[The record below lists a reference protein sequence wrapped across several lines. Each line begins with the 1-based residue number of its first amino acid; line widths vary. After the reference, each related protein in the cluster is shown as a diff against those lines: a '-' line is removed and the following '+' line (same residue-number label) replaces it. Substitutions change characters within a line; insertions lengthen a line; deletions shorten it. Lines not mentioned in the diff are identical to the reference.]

1 MRTPGQRQV
10 ALLFAS
16 LYSLTWVA
24 CVFPFIVKN
33 YIAAALC
40 DAAIQADS
48 ERVREG
54 EWKRIVIYIV
64 ESVPHTQA
72 FHLLTLSSSDGDE
85 TRDQAAALLTLQ
97 PQHRI
102 VSYAEVSADSDD
114 QRWLDFMASDIV
126 IISSKDFGQQ
136 FEAGRIAFSQISLL
150 IIEKPERALLP
161 DHPLHLPLS
170 TFTGVADAERPQIFG
185 IILPRSGH
193 FNFGVQHIHLE
204 DLMDAEFYGIPSQTR
219 AEVAALLDQ
228 PKELVVRFNP
238 PAKISET
245 PLFKHLKTLDKREE
259 VYRREF
265 RRAKA
270 MYVELPSIGCYL
282 IRASCPACVRWG
294 PLPLI
299 GSGGEL

>member
-1 MRTPGQRQV
+1 MPHNQ
-10 ALLFAS
+10 ALH
-16 LYSLTWVA
+16 V
-24 CVFPFIVKN
+24 
-33 YIAAALC
+33 
-40 DAAIQADS
+40 
-48 ERVREG
+48 
-54 EWKRIVIYIV
+54 
-64 ESVPHTQA
+64 
-72 FHLLTLSSSDGDE
+72 LTLSSSDEDE

-97 PQHRI
+97 PQHRV
-102 VSYAEVSADSDD
+102 VSYTDVNADSDD

-126 IISSKDFGQQ
+126 VLSSKDFGQQ
-136 FEAGRIAFSQISLL
+136 FEAGRIAFSQISLF

-170 TFTGVADAERPQIFG
+170 TFTSVVDAERPHIFG
-185 IILPRSGH
+185 IILPQGGQ
-193 FNFGVQHIHLE
+193 FNFSVQHIQLE
-204 DLMDAEFYGIPSQTR
+204 DLIDAELYGIPPQTR
-219 AEVAALLDQ
+219 AEVEALLDQ

-270 MYVELPSIGCYL
+270 MYVELASKRCNL
-282 IRASCPACVRWG
+282 IRGLCPDCARWG
-294 PLPLI
+294 PLPPI

>member
-10 ALLFAS
+10 ALFS
-16 LYSLTWVA
+16 LCFSLTRIT
-24 CVFPFIVKN
+24 CVLPFLVRN
-33 YIAAALC
+33 YIAASLC

-72 FHLLTLSSSDGDE
+72 FHALTLSSSDEDE
-85 TRDQAAALLTLQ
+85 TSDQATALLTLQ
-97 PQHRI
+97 PQHRV

-114 QRWLDFMASDIV
+114 QRWLDFMASDV
-126 IISSKDFGQQ
+126 VVLSSKDFGQQ

-150 IIEKPERALLP
+150 IVEKPEGALLP

-170 TFTGVADAERPQIFG
+170 TFTSVADTERPHIFG
-185 IILPRSGH
+185 IILPQGGQ
-193 FNFGVQHIHLE
+193 FNFGVQHIQLE

-219 AEVAALLDQ
+219 SEVAALLDQ

-245 PLFKHLKTLDKREE
+245 PLFKHLRTLDKREE

-265 RRAKA
+265 RRAKT
-270 MYVELPSIGCYL
+270 MYVELASRECHL
-282 IRASCPACVRWG
+282 IRPLYPACARWG
-294 PLPLI
+294 PLPPI

>member
-1 MRTPGQRQV
+1 MRNPRSKSSSTI
-10 ALLFAS
+10 ACF
-16 LYSLTWVA
+16 SLTWVA
-24 CVFPFIVKN
+24 CVLPFLVKN

-40 DAAIQADS
+40 DAAIRADS

-54 EWKRIVIYIV
+54 QWKRIIIYIV
-64 ESVPHTQA
+64 ESVPHIQVC
-72 FHLLTLSSSDGDE
+72 HVLTLRFSDGDE
-85 TRDQAAALLTLQ
+85 TRDQSAALLTLQ

-102 VSYAEVSADSDD
+102 VSYTDVIADSDD

-126 IISSKDFGQQ
+126 VLSSKDFGQQ
-136 FEAGRIAFSQISLL
+136 FEAGRIAFSQISLF

-170 TFTGVADAERPQIFG
+170 TFTSVAETERPHILG
-185 IILPRSGH
+185 IILPQGGQ
-193 FNFGVQHIHLE
+193 FNFGVQHIQLE
-204 DLMDAEFYGIPSQTR
+204 SLIDAEFYGVPSQTR

-270 MYVELPSIGCYL
+270 MYVELTSKVCLL
-282 IRASCPACVRWG
+282 IRGLCPACARWG
-294 PLPLI
+294 PLPPI